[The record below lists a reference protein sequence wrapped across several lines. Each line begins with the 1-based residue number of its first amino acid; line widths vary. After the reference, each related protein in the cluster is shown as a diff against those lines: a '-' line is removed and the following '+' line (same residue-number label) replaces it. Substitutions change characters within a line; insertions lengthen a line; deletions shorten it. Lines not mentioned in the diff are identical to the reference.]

1 MKMRAISR
9 AQDKKLVVN
18 NNLGRAL
25 KFYAS
30 VRIEVRKVEA
40 IKSSGEATGNRT
52 KAKIVKNK
60 VAPPLK
66 EAQFDIMFGVGIDR
80 FGELVDMAADKDI
93 IQKSGAWYSYNG
105 SKIGQGRENT
115 KAYLKEH
122 PEIADEVYEKL
133 FPPKEKK
140 ETDEM
145 SE

>member
-1 MKMRAISR
+1 MKMRVISR

-40 IKSSGEATGNRT
+40 IKSSGETTGNRT

-93 IQKSGAWYSYNG
+93 VQKSGAWYAYNG

-115 KAYLKEH
+115 KQYLKEH
-122 PEIADEVYEKL
+122 PELADEIYAKL
-133 FPPKEKK
+133 FPPKEKTEDK
-140 ETDEM
+140 AE
-145 SE
+145 